1 MTTGES
7 GLELSLEEMTS
18 LLSGADF
25 ASTKALPD
33 HDVRAVV
40 MTDGPHGVA
49 MNLPDWSGKVAAT
62 CFPTATNLAST
73 WNLELIEEV
82 GRAIGAEARAA
93 GAHVLLGPG
102 MNIKRS
108 PLGGRN
114 FEYYSEDPLVTGASA
129 GAFVRGV
136 QSAGVGACIKH
147 FAVNNQETDRMRVS
161 AEVSDRALK
170 EIYLAGFEHVVRE
183 AKPWMV
189 MASYNRINGV
199 YAAENPWLLTQT
211 LRTDWGFDGVVVSD
225 WGAVD
230 DRVRSLSA
238 GLDLEMPSTSG
249 ASDRQVADAV
259 RRGDVSE
266 DAVRASAD
274 RLVTLARRA
283 HAATVGGPV
292 DQVEHDALAL
302 EAARESI
309 VLLKNDDG
317 ALPVAA
323 GASIALLGELAERPR
338 IQGGGSSSVNAR
350 QTGSLLDAL
359 RLGEGPVRYARAYDL
374 AAEETDDALVGEAV
388 EVARAAD
395 TTIVVLGL
403 PADAES
409 EGYDRAGIALP
420 SAQIALLRA
429 VSEAA
434 STLVVVLNGGGVVS
448 TEWAGLANA
457 ILTIGLPGQAGP
469 EALSDV
475 IHGRVNPS
483 GRLAETIPVSLA
495 SHPSAVSFPGE
506 GGRSYYGEGVF
517 VGYRYFDTVGAPVGF
532 AFGHGLGYTTFS
544 MGDAEIRREGD
555 DLVLSAVVSNTGEVA
570 GAEVVQAYLRPPE
583 GGARRPAQTL
593 AGYTKVPLEPGETT
607 AVEIRIPRRAFARY
621 DEATADWAVDAGA
634 WTVAVGSSSRDIRCT
649 IAVDIASSATEPPL
663 GLDSTLAEW
672 MTHPDA
678 GPDLTRRI
686 LDAEPSG
693 QTLGLLTNPMA
704 LTMIG
709 GMPIHRLSVDEGNA
723 LTLDILQAVLDD
735 LSIDSLRSTGQ
746 AGRGE

>member
-1 MTTGES
+1 MTTGVPS
-7 GLELSLEEMTS
+7 PDLSLEEMTT

-33 HDVRAVV
+33 HDIRTVV

-73 WNLELIEEV
+73 WNPELIEKV

-129 GAFVRGV
+129 SAFVRGV

-170 EIYLAGFEHVVRE
+170 EIYLAGFEQVVRD

-211 LRTDWGFDGVVVSD
+211 LRGDWDFDGVVVSD

-230 DRVRSLSA
+230 DRVKSLAA

-249 ASDRQVADAV
+249 ASDRQVAEAV
-259 RRGDVSE
+259 RHGDVSE

-283 HAATVGGPV
+283 HAAAAGGEADPL
-292 DQVEHDALAL
+292 QHDALAL

-309 VLLKNDDG
+309 VLLSNDDG
-317 ALPVAA
+317 ALPVAP
-323 GASIALLGELAERPR
+323 GASMAVLGELAERPR

-350 QTGSLLDAL
+350 PTGSLLDAL
-359 RLGEGPVRYARAYDL
+359 RVGGGPVRYARAYDL
-374 AAEETDDALVGEAV
+374 DTEAADDALVAEAV
-388 EVARAAD
+388 EVAREAD

-409 EGYDRAGIALP
+409 EGYDRAGIELP

-429 VSEAA
+429 VSEVA
-434 STLVVVLNGGGVVS
+434 STLVVVLNSGGVVS
-448 TEWAGLANA
+448 TEWSGLANA

-469 EALSDV
+469 QALSDV

-506 GGRSYYGEGVF
+506 GGKSYYGEGVF
-517 VGYRYFDTVGAPVGF
+517 VGYRYFDTVGGSVGF

-544 MGDAEIRREGD
+544 IGDAGIRREGE
-555 DLVLSAVVSNTGEVA
+555 DLTLAAVVSNGGEVT
-570 GAEVVQAYLRPPE
+570 GAEVVQVYLRPPSSPV
-583 GGARRPAQTL
+583 RRPAQTL
-593 AGYTKVPLEPGETT
+593 AGYAKVHLQPGESST
-607 AVEIRIPRRAFARY
+607 VEISIPRRAFARY

-649 IAVDIASSATEPPL
+649 VEVDIASSAPEPPL
-663 GLDSTLAEW
+663 GLDSTLGEW
-672 MTHPDA
+672 MAHPDA
-678 GPDLTRRI
+678 GPDLTRRL
-686 LDAEPSG
+686 LDAEPEG
-693 QTLGLLTNPMA
+693 QTVGLLTNPMA

-735 LSIDSLRSTGQ
+735 LPIDPRSSTGR
-746 AGRGE
+746 AGREE